1 MRNAEEMT
9 PKQAA
14 QYEMLASIRADYHG
28 HTDALWRRAEMTSGN
43 RSAAFA
49 REMRRHL
56 AKTHNALL
64 SKLQASYDGEIC
76 LNELDENPIAYE
88 L

>member
-14 QYEMLASIRADYHG
+14 MYEVLTSIRADYHG
-28 HTDALWRRAEMTSGN
+28 QTDALWRSSEMDSGN
-43 RSAAFA
+43 HSAAFA

-76 LNELDENPIAYE
+76 LNELDENPVAHE